1 MHRGN
6 ANLFAGQPKEFFSL
20 LQTMAAEADA
30 AQPRELSA
38 TFYTLHERAL
48 LFGNSSARLLFCA
61 AALSSYSQGTVQA
74 VEYRRKRFSFTP
86 SEITVKKGETVRVSG
101 LRPKPHLK

>member
-30 AQPRELSA
+30 AQRES
-38 TFYTLHERAL
+38 
-48 LFGNSSARLLFCA
+48 
-61 AALSSYSQGTVQA
+61 
-74 VEYRRKRFSFTP
+74 
-86 SEITVKKGETVRVSG
+86 
-101 LRPKPHLK
+101 